1 MNDYSH
7 LWLHDTRVARATTRP
22 RPPTPPAHPRS
33 RWHRL
38 LHALHAGAGGAR
50 PGTPPDGVAPDV
62 DAVPG
67 PDAAPGGGHTIS
79 GEGTDRIDA
88 HADPRSAARV

>member
-38 LHALHAGAGGAR
+38 LHALHAGADGAR

-67 PDAAPGGGHTIS
+67 LDAAPGGGHTIS
-79 GEGTDRIDA
+79 GEGTDRTDA
-88 HADPRSAARV
+88 HAEPRSAARV